1 MDFQNNCDMDNI
13 KKIYIL
19 LIVVVSI
26 VVLILGQSIIVPFVL
41 AILFWFMIR
50 IVRGLLTKI
59 SFLRKLPTWLLTSFS
74 TVTLIGLIGLFI
86 SLITNNIQQLSEAL
100 PLYESNINLI
110 VEAINTRFN
119 FDIQTV
125 ITEYASDF
133 NFAGILSD
141 IFGALTSIFG
151 DVFTVLLFLLF
162 ILLEEPTFGRKLSAM
177 YPEESN
183 YKHAK
188 GMIDKASS
196 SINGY
201 LAVKTFTS
209 FLTGLLSYFTLMIIG
224 VDAPLFWAFL
234 IFLLNYIPTIGSLIA
249 TLFPTIFA
257 LLQFGDITNAILV
270 VSIVGSIQIGVGN
283 ILEPRL
289 MGSSLNISPLVV
301 FLTLVVWGV
310 IWGVVGML
318 LSVPITVIIIIVLA
332 EFEGTRPI
340 AILLSQKGTVGNGE

>member
-1 MDFQNNCDMDNI
+1 MDNI

-19 LIVVVSI
+19 LIVVVAI
-26 VVLILGQSIIVPFVL
+26 VVLILAQAIIVPFIL
-41 AILFWFMIR
+41 AILCWFMIR
-50 IVRGLLTKI
+50 IVRGLLKKVR
-59 SFLRKLPTWLLTSFS
+59 FLKKLPTWLLTSFS
-74 TVTLIGLIGLFI
+74 TISLIALISLFI
-86 SLITNNIQQLSEAL
+86 SLITNNIQQLTNAL
-100 PLYESNINLI
+100 PLYESNVNLI
-110 VEAINTRFN
+110 VEAINSRLN
-119 FDIQTV
+119 LDIQTV

-133 NFAGILSD
+133 DFGGILSD

-151 DVFTVLLFLLF
+151 DIFTVLIFLLF
-162 ILLEEPTFGRKLSAM
+162 ILLEEPTFGRKLRAM
-177 YPEESN
+177 YPAENN
-183 YKHAK
+183 YKHAR
-188 GMIDKASS
+188 GMIEKAST

-209 FLTGLLSYFTLMIIG
+209 FLTGLLSYFALLFIG

-257 LLQFGDITNAILV
+257 MLQFGDITHAILV
-270 VSIVGSIQIGVGN
+270 VSIVGSIQIVVGN

-340 AILLSQKGTVGNGE
+340 AILLSQKGTIGSNPEKT